1 MTREL
6 DAAVAEKVMK
16 LSYILFDGTDKDADE
31 LIPEYSRDISAAWLV
46 VEKMIADGWEFS
58 IEYANWNEVEGE
70 PLEYGWWCAFA
81 YYTDDEEDHKY
92 VNANGEPSEAIC
104 LAALAAVDAGR

>member
-31 LIPEYSRDISAAWLV
+31 LIPAYSTDISAAWAVL
-46 VEKMIADGWEFS
+46 EWLRKQFFS
-58 IEYANWNEVEGE
+58 TKIIMWDHTDKVAIVCHERQGHDENIGDLEVEA
-70 PLEYGWWCAFA
+70 PTA
-81 YYTDDEEDHKY
+81 
-92 VNANGEPSEAIC
+92 PEAIC
-104 LAALAAVDAGR
+104 LAALKAVKEE